1 MEKRDVQTVFLSWV
15 WFGLGMIMTSRSLEV
30 RADFLIEF
38 TDGSH
43 VMVQRYVEEGSSIKV
58 YTENGAVG
66 FRKPDIKRIL
76 TVKTDQTADEAL
88 ETVHHLAPRSFT
100 ESINVKAEGQETE
113 QPKEQSKKSN
123 TGNGRETPEQEI

>member
-15 WFGLGMIMTSRSLEV
+15 WFGLGMIVTSRPLEV

-43 VMVQRYVEEGSSIKV
+43 VMVQRYVEEGASIKV

-88 ETVHHLAPRSFT
+88 GTVHHLATQSLT
-100 ESINVKAEGQETE
+100 ESTNVKGDGQETK
-113 QPKEQSKKSN
+113 QLKEQSKKSN
-123 TGNGRETPEQEI
+123 IGNG